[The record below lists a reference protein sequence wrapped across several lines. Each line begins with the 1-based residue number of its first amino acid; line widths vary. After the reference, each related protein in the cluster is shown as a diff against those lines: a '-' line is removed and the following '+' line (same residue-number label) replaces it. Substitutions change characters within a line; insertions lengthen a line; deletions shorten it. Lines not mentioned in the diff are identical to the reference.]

1 MNSFKIKSYAKI
13 NLALNVTGKKSKL
26 HNIESLISF
35 IDLHDSITLRESNT
49 KQHKINFFGKFSK
62 NISKINTI
70 SKLLKI
76 LDNKKLLNNKKF
88 EIKVIKNIPQKAGMG
103 GGSMNAASLLNF
115 FIEKKIIKIKKNE
128 LKKISNEIGSDVILG
143 VKPSSAILLSNGD
156 IKKYKNK
163 IKFHI
168 LVTKPNFGCSTKYIY
183 SKVNSFSKPQFNP
196 PKQKLF
202 EAKYLKNLD
211 NDLEKVALNKYPELK
226 IIKSYLSG
234 LPNALFARMSGS
246 GSSIVAYF
254 HSKKACKKAYSQ
266 YKRKFNSHWC
276 IESKTI

>member
-115 FIEKKIIKIKKNE
+115 FIEKKIIKIKKDE

-163 IKFHI
+163 IKFNI

-183 SKVNSFSKPQFNP
+183 SKVNSFSKPEFNP
-196 PKQKLF
+196 PKLKLF

-226 IIKSYLSG
+226 RIKSYLGG

-254 HSKKACKKAYSQ
+254 HSKKACKKAYNQ

>member
-1 MNSFKIKSYAKI
+1 MNSFKIKSFAKI

-76 LDNKKLLNNKKF
+76 LDNKKLLDNKKF

-115 FIEKKIIKIKKNE
+115 FIKKKIIKLKKNE

-143 VKPSSAILLSNGD
+143 LKPSSAILLSNGD
-156 IKKYKNK
+156 IKKYKNQ

-183 SKVNSFSKPQFNP
+183 SKVNSFSKPEFNP

-226 IIKSYLSG
+226 RIKSYLGG

-276 IESKTI
+276 TESKTI

>member
-1 MNSFKIKSYAKI
+1 MNYFTIKSYAKI
-13 NLALNVTGKKSKL
+13 NLALNVIGKKTKL
-26 HNIESLISF
+26 HKIESLISF
-35 IDLHDSITLRESNT
+35 IELHDLINLKKIKKNN
-49 KQHKINFFGKFSK
+49 HKVIFRGKFSK
-62 NISKINTI
+62 NIGKINTVTNLL
-70 SKLLKI
+70 KLL
-76 LDNKKLLNNKKF
+76 DERDLLNNQKF
-88 EIKVIKNIPQKAGMG
+88 DIRIVKNIPQKAGMG

-115 FIEKKIIKIKKNE
+115 FIKKKIIKIKKNE

-143 VKPSSAILLSNGD
+143 IKPLSAILLSNGD

-163 IKFHI
+163 FKFYI

-183 SKVNSFSKPQFNP
+183 SKVNSFSKPEFNP
-196 PKQKLF
+196 PKLKLF

-226 IIKSYLSG
+226 RIKSYLGG

-254 HSKKACKKAYSQ
+254 HSKKACKKAYNQ

>member
-1 MNSFKIKSYAKI
+1 MNSYKVRSYAKI

-26 HNIESLISF
+26 HDIESLISF
-35 IDLHDSITLRESNT
+35 IDLHDSITIIESKT
-49 KQHKINFFGKFSK
+49 KQHKINFFVKFSK

-76 LDNKKLLNNKKF
+76 LDNEKLLDNKKF
-88 EIKVIKNIPQKAGMG
+88 KIKILKNIPQKAGMG

-115 FIEKKIIKIKKNE
+115 FIEKKIIKIKKKH
-128 LKKISNEIGSDVILG
+128 LKKISDEIGSDVILG
-143 VKPSSAILLSNGD
+143 VNPSSAILLSNGD

-163 IKFHI
+163 IKFHV
-168 LVTKPNFGCSTKYIY
+168 LVTKPKFGCSTKYIY
-183 SKVNSFSKPQFNP
+183 SKVSSFSKPKFNP
-196 PKQKLF
+196 PNHKLF

-211 NDLEKVALNKYPELK
+211 NDLEKVALGKYPELK
-226 IIKSYLSG
+226 RIKSYLGS

-266 YKRKFNSHWC
+266 YKRKFTRHWC

>member
-26 HNIESLISF
+26 HNIESLFSF

-115 FIEKKIIKIKKNE
+115 FIEKKIIKIKKDE

-163 IKFHI
+163 IKFYI

-183 SKVNSFSKPQFNP
+183 SKVNSFSKPEFNP
-196 PKQKLF
+196 PKLKLF

-226 IIKSYLSG
+226 RIKSYLGG

-254 HSKKACKKAYSQ
+254 HSKKACKKAYNQ

>member
-35 IDLHDSITLRESNT
+35 IDLHDSITLSESNT

-88 EIKVIKNIPQKAGMG
+88 EIKVVKNIPQKAGMG

-115 FIEKKIIKIKKNE
+115 FIEKKIIKIKKEE

-183 SKVNSFSKPQFNP
+183 SKVNSFSKPEFNP
-196 PKQKLF
+196 PKLKLF

-226 IIKSYLSG
+226 RIKSYLGG

>member
-1 MNSFKIKSYAKI
+1 MIKSYAKI
-13 NLALNVTGKKSKL
+13 NLALNVTGKKTHL
-26 HNIESLISF
+26 HKIESLVSF
-35 IDLHDSITLRESNT
+35 IDLHDLIILKKIDKKN
-49 KQHKINFFGKFSK
+49 HKVIFKGKFSK
-62 NISKINTI
+62 NIVKVNTVTNML
-70 SKLLKI
+70 KLL
-76 LDNKKLLNNKKF
+76 DKKNLLNNQKF
-88 EIKVIKNIPQKAGMG
+88 DIKIVKNIPQEAGMG
-103 GGSMNAASLLNF
+103 GGSMNAASLINF
-115 FIEKKIIKIKKNE
+115 FINQKILKIKKND
-128 LKKISNEIGSDVILG
+128 LIKLMNQIGSDVILG
-143 VKPSSAILLSNGD
+143 INPSSAILLSNGD

-226 IIKSYLSG
+226 RMKSYLSS

-254 HSKKACKKAYSQ
+254 HSKRACKKAYSQ

>member
-1 MNSFKIKSYAKI
+1 MKVFKIQSHAKI
-13 NLALNVTGKKSKL
+13 NLALNVTGKTTKL
-26 HNIESLISF
+26 HKIESIISF
-35 IDLHDSITLRESNT
+35 IYLHDLIYL
-49 KQHKINFFGKFSK
+49 KQINKKIHEVSFKGEFSKKIN
-62 NISKINTI
+62 NNNTVTNLL
-70 SKLLKI
+70 KLL
-76 LDNKKLLNNKKF
+76 DKKNFLKDKKF
-88 EIKVIKNIPQKAGMG
+88 EIKIIKNIPQEAGMG

-143 VKPSSAILLSNGD
+143 IKPSSAILLSNGD

-183 SKVNSFSKPQFNP
+183 SKVNSFSKPQFKP
-196 PKQKLF
+196 SKQKLF
-202 EAKYLKNLD
+202 EAKYLKILD

-226 IIKSYLSG
+226 RIKFYLSG
-234 LPNALFARMSGS
+234 LPNALFVRMSGS

-266 YKRKFNSHWC
+266 YKRKFTRHWC

>member
-13 NLALNVTGKKSKL
+13 NLALNVTEKKSKL

-35 IDLHDSITLRESNT
+35 IDLHDLITLKESKT
-49 KQHKINFFGKFSK
+49 KQHKIDFFGKFSK

-76 LDNKKLLNNKKF
+76 LDNKKLLNYKKF

-115 FIEKKIIKIKKNE
+115 FIEKKIIKLKKNE

-143 VKPSSAILLSNGD
+143 INPSSTILLSNGD

-226 IIKSYLSG
+226 IIKSYLSN

-266 YKRKFNSHWC
+266 YKRKFAMHWC